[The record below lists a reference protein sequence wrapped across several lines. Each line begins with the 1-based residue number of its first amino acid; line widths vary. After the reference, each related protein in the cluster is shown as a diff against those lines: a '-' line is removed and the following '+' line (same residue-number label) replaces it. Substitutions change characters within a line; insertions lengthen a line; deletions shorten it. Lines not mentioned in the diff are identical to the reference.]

1 MGIILVTEISML
13 ISRHRLCF
21 AVLILLGLQFS
32 CTLKKD
38 INNIITVRVERKD
51 YLDIVTVSGIL
62 EAVSTHSYDCPG
74 IFSDVTIQYLIPEGT
89 HVKIGDTLCLL
100 EAREIENQYI
110 QSIHQLEQAE
120 AEYNKS
126 AANLELQYLLLEA
139 QVKNIEASTEITRL
153 DSTQMQ
159 FTSPLSREIIRLELL
174 KADIEK
180 EVICKKLEFLKRIND
195 SELQTMKLKVA
206 QQKNQVDRAKDQLNK
221 LILTAD
227 VEGIVLYAQSWQT
240 DAKIREGDIVWA
252 VMPIIQI
259 PDLRE
264 MQVKLFVGEADYKR
278 LAVDQ
283 VLNISV
289 DAFPEIVLTG
299 KIKYKAPVGKPVK
312 RDSEVKVFDVTVCL
326 DSSSIDLQPG
336 LGVTCEVMVSRI
348 QDTIVVPLVSL
359 FDEDSIKLVYVSADK
374 GFIKKEVK
382 VSEYNNKEAVITGG
396 LRGNEVIALMR
407 PPESLILDTSDQ

>member
-1 MGIILVTEISML
+1 MS
-13 ISRHRLCF
+13 ISRHRFCLTF
-21 AVLILLGLQFS
+21 IIILGLNYS
-32 CTLKKD
+32 CTLKKNID
-38 INNIITVRVERKD
+38 DIITIRVERKD
-51 YLDIVTVSGIL
+51 YLDVVTVSGIL
-62 EAVSTHSYDCPG
+62 EAVTTHSYDCPG

-100 EAREIENQYI
+100 EARELENQYI
-110 QSIHQLEQAE
+110 QSLHQLEQAE

-180 EVICKKLEFLKRIND
+180 EIILKKLEFLKRIND
-195 SELQTMKLKVA
+195 SELQTMKLKVV
-206 QQKNQVDRAKDQLNK
+206 QQKNQVDRAKDQLDK
-221 LILTAD
+221 LTLTAD
-227 VEGIVLYAQSWQT
+227 VEGIVLYAYSWQS
-240 DAKIREGDIVWA
+240 ASKIREGDVVWA

-264 MQVKLFVGEADYKR
+264 MQVRLLVCEADYKR
-278 LAVDQ
+278 LALDQ
-283 VLNISV
+283 ELNISV
-289 DAFPEIVLTG
+289 DAFPGIILTG

-312 RDSEVKVFDVTVCL
+312 RDSEVKVFDVTVSL

-359 FDEDSIKLVYVSADK
+359 FDEDSIRLVYVSADE

-382 VSEYNNKEAVITGG
+382 VSEYNNKEAIITGG
-396 LRGNEVIALMR
+396 LRVNEVIALMK
-407 PPESLILDTSDQ
+407 PSESLILDTPDQ